1 VSGITAVG
9 LDPVANQLRAAGKA
23 IADQTDAN
31 TAVADFIAA
40 RSRPALPHRTGALA
54 ASMTTRATPTDA
66 VVSVRVR
73 YAVPALFGAPRAGT
87 RPAASNPIKVAL
99 DTQTEWVTEYDKAA
113 AAACNLVKG

>member
-1 VSGITAVG
+1 MSSITVTG

-23 IADQTDAN
+23 ITDQTAAN
-31 TAVADFIAA
+31 QAVADFIAT

-54 ASMTTRATPTDA
+54 ASMTTRATGDQA
-66 VVSVRVR
+66 VISVRVR

-99 DTQTEWVTEYDKAA
+99 ATQTEWVGEYEKSA
-113 AAACNLVKG
+113 AAACDKVKG